1 MSAVETGSF
10 DYVAFKDELLKLI
23 QSRAQDWEL
32 MPEIW
37 ISRFF
42 RLDEGMINPF
52 IKNLFPDFL
61 PINDNLSSG

>member
-1 MSAVETGSF
+1 MSAVETGPF

-37 ISRFF
+37 ISRLF
-42 RLDEGMINPF
+42 RLDEGMTI
-52 IKNLFPDFL
+52 LL
-61 PINDNLSSG
+61 